1 MSCTPQSDS
10 QCATSMYHCKQKMP
24 KAEADMIRKIYKQ
37 NLADYAQLHGQAD
50 ASPLGITSVQALLPG
65 NSRVRPIQ
73 DPSSSAPEAQ
83 PALDSPLEQQL
94 SNSGSLRRHSHDA
107 ENIFLSALI
116 EAGSTRAYIKDKSI
130 SVSTQV
136 QGDEHSA
143 PPTEDFI
150 KLNRILADF
159 PYNAA
164 LNAKL
169 SPRAVSPLSSLVHNR
184 DGRNR
189 QDNRARSA
197 RPTSAPSLRARR
209 DVYMVNALVEKLH
222 IATNDLMHER
232 RRRME
237 LETRVLQNNEA
248 IFRAA
253 YSQARVMVLV
263 ELREALLTALTAST
277 GELPEIISDAL
288 RGLSSN

>member
-1 MSCTPQSDS
+1 
-10 QCATSMYHCKQKMP
+10 
-24 KAEADMIRKIYKQ
+24 MIRKIYKQ
-37 NLADYAQLHGQAD
+37 NLADYVQLHGQLD
-50 ASPLGITSVQALLPG
+50 VSPLGITSAQALLPG
-65 NSRVRPIQ
+65 NSRTRQAP
-73 DPSSSAPEAQ
+73 DPSSSASEAQ
-83 PALDSPLEQQL
+83 PALDSPTEQQL
-94 SNSGSLRRHSHDA
+94 SNSGSLRRHPHDA

-116 EAGSTRAYIKDKSI
+116 EAGSTRAYVKDKSI
-130 SVSTQV
+130 STSVQA
-136 QGDEHSA
+136 QGDEHSV
-143 PPTEDFI
+143 PLTEDFI

-169 SPRAVSPLSSLVHNR
+169 SPRTASPLSSIVYNKDTKGR
-184 DGRNR
+184 QDGRSR
-189 QDNRARSA
+189 VA
-197 RPTSAPSLRARR
+197 RPTSAPSLRTRR

-222 IATNDLMHER
+222 MATNDLMHER

-237 LETRVLQNNEA
+237 LETRLLQSNEA

-277 GELPEIISDAL
+277 GELPEILSDAL
-288 RGLSSN
+288 RGLS

>member
-1 MSCTPQSDS
+1 
-10 QCATSMYHCKQKMP
+10 
-24 KAEADMIRKIYKQ
+24 MIRKIYKQ
-37 NLADYAQLHGQAD
+37 NLADYVQLHGQLN
-50 ASPLGITSVQALLPG
+50 ASPLGITSAQALLPG
-65 NSRVRPIQ
+65 NSRTKQIH

-83 PALDSPLEQQL
+83 PVLDSPAEQQL

-130 SVSTQV
+130 STSVQV
-136 QGDEHSA
+136 QGDEYSA
-143 PPTEDFI
+143 PLTEDFI

-164 LNAKL
+164 LSTKL
-169 SPRAVSPLSSLVHNR
+169 SPRTVSPLSSMVYNR
-184 DGRNR
+184 DSKG
-189 QDNRARSA
+189 QQGSRSKVV

-222 IATNDLMHER
+222 MATNDLMHEK

-237 LETRVLQNNEA
+237 LETRLLQNNEA

-263 ELREALLTALTAST
+263 ELREALLTALTSST
-277 GELPEIISDAL
+277 GELPEILSDAL
-288 RGLSSN
+288 RGLS

>member
-1 MSCTPQSDS
+1 
-10 QCATSMYHCKQKMP
+10 MP

-37 NLADYAQLHGQAD
+37 NLADYAQMHGQTD
-50 ASPLGITSVQALLPG
+50 ASPLGITSAQALLPG
-65 NSRVRPIQ
+65 NSRMRSTH
-73 DPSSSAPEAQ
+73 DPLSSVSEAQ
-83 PALDSPLEQQL
+83 ATSDFPDEQNL
-94 SNSGSLRRHSHDA
+94 SNSGPSKYSTHDA

-116 EAGSTRAYIKDKSI
+116 EAGSTRAYVKDKTI
-130 SVSTQV
+130 NIRAQQ
-136 QGDEHSA
+136 QGDEPVA
-143 PPTEDFI
+143 PLTEDFV

-169 SPRAVSPLSSLVHNR
+169 SPRISSPITSTIYNKDSRSRH
-184 DGRNR
+184 DGRP
-189 QDNRARSA
+189 RSA

-209 DVYMVNALVEKLH
+209 DMYMVNALVEKLH
-222 IATNDLMHER
+222 MATNDLMHEK

-237 LETRVLQNNEA
+237 LETRLLQNNEA

-263 ELREALLTALTAST
+263 ELREALLTALTTST

-288 RGLSSN
+288 RGLASN

>member
-1 MSCTPQSDS
+1 
-10 QCATSMYHCKQKMP
+10 
-24 KAEADMIRKIYKQ
+24 MIRRIYKQ
-37 NLADYAQLHGQAD
+37 NLADYAQMHGQAD
-50 ASPLGITSVQALLPG
+50 ASPLGITSAQALLPG
-65 NSRVRPIQ
+65 NSRMRSTH
-73 DPSSSAPEAQ
+73 DPLSSVSEAQ
-83 PALDSPLEQQL
+83 AAPDLPAEQRL
-94 SNSGSLRRHSHDA
+94 SNSGPSRHHSHDA

-116 EAGSTRAYIKDKSI
+116 EAGSTRAYVKDKSI
-130 SVSTQV
+130 SMSAQT
-136 QGDEHSA
+136 QGDEHAA
-143 PPTEDFI
+143 PLTEDFI

-169 SPRAVSPLSSLVHNR
+169 SPRATSPLSSMIHNR
-184 DGRNR
+184 DSRGR
-189 QDNRARSA
+189 QDNRSRPT

-209 DVYMVNALVEKLH
+209 DMYMVNALVEKLH
-222 IATNDLMHER
+222 MATNDLMHEK

-237 LETRVLQNNEA
+237 LETRLLQNNEA

-288 RGLSSN
+288 RGLASN